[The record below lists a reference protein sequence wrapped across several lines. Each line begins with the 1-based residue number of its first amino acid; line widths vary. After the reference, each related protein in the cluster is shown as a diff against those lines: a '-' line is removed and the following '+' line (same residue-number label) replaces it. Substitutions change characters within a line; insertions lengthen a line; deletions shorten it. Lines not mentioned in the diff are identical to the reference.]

1 MNRVSEMIDEIKK
14 YRELMGP
21 MLHDLKERQERAQ
34 LLADEKAKLP
44 KNLNR

>member
-1 MNRVSEMIDEIKK
+1 MNRVSEMIEDIKK

-34 LLADEKAKLP
+34 LLSEERGKLP